1 MSRSVSARSVSVA
14 AVFHALGDPTRR
26 VIVEKLSERPLSA
39 SLLAGPLGISVAA
52 VVQHLGILE
61 AGGLIRSEKVGRIR
75 ACRIEPAGLK
85 TLEDWVDE
93 RRMLWEARLDRLNDL
108 LEEKDVLEEGAEPEP
123 SGNKSGALGKRI
135 HNPGRSRPKSAGESV

>member
-1 MSRSVSARSVSVA
+1 MSRSVSARSVRVA

-39 SLLAGPLGISVAA
+39 SLLAGPLGITVAA
-52 VVQHLGILE
+52 VVQHLAILE
-61 AGGLIRSEKVGRIR
+61 AGGLIRSEKMGRIR
-75 ACRIEPAGLK
+75 TCRIEPAGLK

-93 RRMLWEARLDRLNDL
+93 RRMLWEARLDRLKDL
-108 LEEKDVLEEGAEPEP
+108 LEPEQP

-135 HNPGRSRPKSAGESV
+135 HNPGRSRPEPTGE